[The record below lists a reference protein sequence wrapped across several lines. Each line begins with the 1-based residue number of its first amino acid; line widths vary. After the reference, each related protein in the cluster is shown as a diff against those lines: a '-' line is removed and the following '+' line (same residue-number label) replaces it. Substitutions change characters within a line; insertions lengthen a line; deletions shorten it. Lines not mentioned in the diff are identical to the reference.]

1 MTTPQT
7 TTGRRSTP
15 EAIEYPPE
23 LPISQRHDELLEVIR
38 DHQVVV
44 IAGETGS
51 GKSTQLPKLCLEL
64 GRGVD
69 GLIGHTQP
77 RRIAARSIAERVA
90 SELGETVGQ
99 RIGYT
104 VRFNDQ
110 VGAATMVRLMTDG
123 ILLAEIQRDRRL
135 SKYDTI
141 IIDEAHERSLNI
153 DFLLGYLRQLL
164 PKRPDLKVIITS
176 ATIDTQRFSEHF
188 HDAPIV
194 EVSGRTYPVEMRY
207 RPLDPTEDAAPSDL
221 ARLENAEV
229 RDQPQAIGEA
239 VQELQAAGDGDI
251 LVFCS
256 GEREIRDAAEALT
269 DLELRNTEIIPLYAR
284 LSSAEQQRVFQPHTG
299 RRVVLATNVAETSLT
314 VPGIRYVVDS
324 GFARIS
330 RFNRRTK
337 VQRLPIEGISQASAN
352 QRAGRCGRLGPGIC
366 IRLYSEADFDAR
378 DEFTEPEIQRTNLAS
393 VILQMAAIGLG
404 NIERFPFVDPPDSRS
419 IRDGVALLEEL
430 DAVHPG
436 KEGTRKWLTPIGRK
450 LARIP
455 LDPRLARMILE
466 ADRNGCLQ
474 EVLIITA
481 GLSIQDPRERPRGPN
496 QQAALELHNRFK
508 DPSGDFIAYLH
519 LWEYLSRERRERS
532 SNQFRRM
539 CRSEYLH
546 YMRVREWSDVLS
558 QLRRVARDLG
568 LKVNH
573 QAAEVDQIHLSL
585 LAGLLSQVAMKDPT
599 GPEFRGARNAKLM
612 IAPGS
617 VFSRNSPKWI
627 MAGELVETNRLW
639 ARVVA
644 RIEPEWLEKV
654 GAHLVKRTYADPWWD
669 PERGSAVSTEAVTL
683 YGLPLVGN
691 RRLNWGRID
700 PVDARARLLLHGLV
714 RNEWDAHDDFAER
727 NADAVAEVVELEN
740 RHRRHDL
747 LVDEAAR
754 LAFFDARVNL
764 DITTRRQFDKWWNRT
779 RRDEPHRLDFRR
791 SDLIRP
797 EAADLDDSG
806 FPEVWHHGDI
816 ELNLSYAFDT
826 GSAEDGTLVDVPV
839 GVLHR
844 LDPAVFEWNVPALR
858 HELVVNLLRTLP
870 RPLRKE
876 LVPIPITVQELF
888 DELDPTA
895 GGLVDE
901 LVRVL
906 ATKRGLAV
914 RADDFDWQRVPHHLR
929 PWFRAHDDDLL
940 ILAEGYDLE
949 AVKTLLDERVRAEL
963 GEQRHP
969 LERDGLIDWTFGD
982 LPTVISTTGLGV
994 AVDAFPTLV
1003 DQGDAVG
1010 IRLAPTADEQAEAM
1024 WAGTRRLLR
1033 LRLPSPY
1040 KALDRLLS
1048 NEAKLALVIG
1058 PHGSVA
1064 NWADDVA
1071 TAAVDQ
1077 LLLAAGGPSWTE
1089 AGFRAVEASAKA
1101 GYGKALHAVASS
1113 GAQIAVL
1120 IRDVE
1125 RELAELHA
1133 PAFDIARTDL
1143 RRQLAALVYPDHLT
1157 GLGAERLDDLA
1168 RYLRAMLVRID
1179 RLREDPRRDT
1189 ATLARIVPLEQR
1201 SDHVAATVGWSEALD
1216 EVIWGLQELRVSLFA
1231 QSIGTNGPV
1240 SEKRLKAQL
1249 SKVG

>member
-1 MTTPQT
+1 MTAQRTTPD
-7 TTGRRSTP
+7 
-15 EAIEYPPE
+15 AITYPPD
-23 LPISQRHDELLEVIR
+23 LPISQRHDELLEVIAE
-38 DHQVVV
+38 HQVVI

-51 GKSTQLPKLCLEL
+51 GKSTQIPKLCLEL

-90 SELGETVGQ
+90 SELNESVGQ
-99 RIGYT
+99 RVGYT

-110 VGAATMVRLMTDG
+110 VGAKTMIRLMTDG
-123 ILLAEIQRDRRL
+123 ILLAEIQRDRL
-135 SKYDTI
+135 LGKYDTI

-176 ATIDTQRFSEHF
+176 ATIDTERFSQHF

-194 EVSGRTYPVEMRY
+194 EVSGRTYPVEQRY
-207 RPLDPTEDAAPSDL
+207 RPLDPSEGVEPSELHRHED
-221 ARLENAEV
+221 AEV
-229 RDQPQAIGEA
+229 RDQPQAIVDA
-239 VQELQAAGDGDI
+239 VRELQGEGEGDV

-256 GEREIRDAAEALT
+256 GEREIRDAAEALA
-269 DLELRNTEIIPLYAR
+269 DAELRNTEVIPLYAR
-284 LSSAEQQRVFQPHTG
+284 LSSAEQQRVFQSHSG

-337 VQRLPIEGISQASAN
+337 VQRLPIEEVSQASAN

-378 DEFTEPEIQRTNLAS
+378 DAFTEPEIQRTSLAS
-393 VILQMAAIGLG
+393 VILQMASIGLG
-404 NIERFPFVDPPDSRS
+404 DIERFPFVDPPDSRS
-419 IRDGVALLEEL
+419 IRDGIALLEEL

-436 KEGTRKWLTPIGRK
+436 KEGTRKWLTPTGRK

-481 GLSIQDPRERPRGPN
+481 ALSIQDPRERPRGPN

-532 SNQFRRM
+532 SNQFRKM

-573 QAAEVDQIHLSL
+573 TAAEADQIHLSL

-599 GPEFRGARNAKLM
+599 GSEFRGARNAKLM

-644 RIEPEWLEKV
+644 KIEPEWLEKV
-654 GAHLVKRTYADPWWD
+654 GDHLVKRTYADPWWD
-669 PERGSAVSTEAVTL
+669 PERGSAVSTETVSL
-683 YGLPLVGN
+683 YGLPLVAN

-700 PVDARARLLLHGLV
+700 PVDARARLLLHALV
-714 RNEWDAHDDFAER
+714 RNEWDATHDFIEHNAEQI
-727 NADAVAEVVELEN
+727 AVVVELEN

-747 LVDEAAR
+747 LVDEAAQ
-754 LAFFDARVNL
+754 LAFFDRRVPG
-764 DITTRRQFDKWWNRT
+764 DITTRRQFDKWWKRT
-779 RRDEPHRLDFRR
+779 RRENPTLLDFAE

-816 ELNLSYAFDT
+816 ELDLSYAFDT

-844 LDPAVFEWNVPALR
+844 LDPEPFEWNVPALR
-858 HELVVNLLRTLP
+858 RELVTSLLRTLP

-876 LVPIPITVQELF
+876 LVPIPTAVDDIF
-888 DELDPTA
+888 DQLDPA
-895 GGLVDE
+895 SGGLVDA
-901 LVRVL
+901 LVTVL
-906 ATKRGLAV
+906 GSTRGLAV
-914 RADDFDWQRVPHHLR
+914 SRDDFDWSRVAHHLR
-929 PWFRAHDDDLL
+929 PWFRAHDDDLV

-949 AVKTLLDERVRAEL
+949 AVKALLDERVRAEL

-969 LERDGLIDWTFGD
+969 IERDGLTDWTIGD
-982 LPTVISTTGLGV
+982 LPRTITTTGLGV
-994 AVDAFPTLV
+994 AVEAYPTLV
-1003 DQGDAVG
+1003 DQSTAVG
-1010 IRLAPTADEQAEAM
+1010 VRLVPTADEQAESM
-1024 WAGTRRLLR
+1024 WEGTRRLLT
-1033 LRLPSPY
+1033 LRLPSPHR
-1040 KALDRLLS
+1040 ALDRILG
-1048 NEAKLALVIG
+1048 NEAKLALIVG

-1064 NWADDVA
+1064 AWGEDVA
-1071 TAAVDQ
+1071 TAAIDQ
-1077 LLLAAGGPSWTE
+1077 LLLDAGGPAWTE
-1089 AGFRAVEASAKA
+1089 SGYRSIETAAKA
-1101 GYGKALHAVASS
+1101 GFGAALHSVAAS
-1113 GAQIAVL
+1113 GARIAVL
-1120 IRDVE
+1120 VRDVE
-1125 RELAELHA
+1125 RELADLHA
-1133 PAFDIARTDL
+1133 PRYEVARNDI
-1143 RRQLAALVYPDHLT
+1143 RRQLGALVYPDHLT
-1157 GLGAERLDDLA
+1157 GLGAERLDDLV
-1168 RYLRAMLVRID
+1168 RYLRAILIRID
-1179 RLREDPRRDT
+1179 RLREDPRRDA
-1189 ATLARIVPLEQR
+1189 ATLARIVPLERR
-1201 SDHVAATVGWSEALD
+1201 SDQVAAAVGWSPELED
-1216 EVIWGLQELRVSLFA
+1216 VIWGLQELRVSLFA

-1240 SEKRLKAQL
+1240 SEKRLKNAL
-1249 SKVG
+1249 SALG